1 MPPRPDAIPHRK
13 RSPIHSDSG
22 RASISTNSGSSPTSW
37 RQGPSRKNSMNLPD
51 VNVLVHAH
59 NADSALHDRARLW
72 WDACLAGT
80 EGIGLAWAAMLGFV
94 RITTN
99 RRVVARPLPVKRVME
114 QLQAWLALP
123 HVHIAQPS
131 TAHFAR
137 LRAELERLGTA
148 GNLTT
153 DAHLAV
159 LAMERGYVLYST
171 DADFSRFS
179 GLRWVN
185 PCKEARA

>member
-1 MPPRPDAIPHRK
+1 MI
-13 RSPIHSDSG
+13 
-22 RASISTNSGSSPTSW
+22 
-37 RQGPSRKNSMNLPD
+37 LPD

-72 WDACLAGT
+72 WDACLSGP
-80 EGIGLAWAAMLGFV
+80 EGIGLAWATMLGFV

-99 RRVVARPLPVKRVME
+99 RRVVARPLPVQRVME

-131 TAHFAR
+131 NTHFTR

-171 DADFSRFS
+171 DADFARFS

-185 PCKEARA
+185 PCKDARGA

>member
-1 MPPRPDAIPHRK
+1 MI
-13 RSPIHSDSG
+13 
-22 RASISTNSGSSPTSW
+22 
-37 RQGPSRKNSMNLPD
+37 LPD

-59 NADSALHDRARLW
+59 NADSAVHQQAREW
-72 WDACLAGT
+72 WQGCLSGV
-80 EGIGLAWAAMLGFV
+80 EGVGLAWATMLGFV

-99 RRVVARPLPVKRVME
+99 RKIVARPLTVEAVTQRLE
-114 QLQAWLALP
+114 DWLALP
-123 HVHIAQPS
+123 HVHIAAPS
-131 TAHFAR
+131 DSHFAR
-137 LRAELERLGTA
+137 LRAQLERLGTA

-171 DADFSRFS
+171 DSDFARFP

-185 PCKEARA
+185 PCK

>member
-1 MPPRPDAIPHRK
+1 MPGYVGEGPARLCSQIFDATVARREMFGQLK
-13 RSPIHSDSG
+13 AMRVTE
-22 RASISTNSGSSPTSW
+22 R
-37 RQGPSRKNSMNLPD
+37 LPD
-51 VNVLVHAH
+51 LRELAKTCCFGP
-59 NADSALHDRARLW
+59 RL
-72 WDACLAGT
+72 
-80 EGIGLAWAAMLGFV
+80 
-94 RITTN
+94 RICS
-99 RRVVARPLPVKRVME
+99 RRVVARPLPVQRVME
-114 QLQAWLALP
+114 PLQAWLALP

-131 TAHFAR
+131 NTHFAR

-171 DADFSRFS
+171 DTDFARFS

-185 PCKEARA
+185 PCKEARGV

>member
-1 MPPRPDAIPHRK
+1 MI
-13 RSPIHSDSG
+13 
-22 RASISTNSGSSPTSW
+22 
-37 RQGPSRKNSMNLPD
+37 LPD

-59 NADSALHDRARLW
+59 NADSALHDTARLW
-72 WDACLAGT
+72 WDACLSGT

-99 RRVVARPLPVKRVME
+99 RRVVARPLPVRTIME

-123 HVHIAQPS
+123 HIHIAQPS
-131 TAHFAR
+131 NTHFAR

-153 DAHLAV
+153 GAHLAV
-159 LAMERGYVLYST
+159 LTIERVYFVFNRYGFCPV
-171 DADFSRFS
+171 
-179 GLRWVN
+179 
-185 PCKEARA
+185 

>member
-1 MPPRPDAIPHRK
+1 MI
-13 RSPIHSDSG
+13 
-22 RASISTNSGSSPTSW
+22 
-37 RQGPSRKNSMNLPD
+37 LPD

-59 NADSALHDRARLW
+59 NPDSAVHERARLW

-80 EGIGLAWAAMLGFV
+80 EGVGLAWAAMLGFV

-99 RRVVARPLPVKRVME
+99 RRIVARPIAVHDVME
-114 QLQAWLALP
+114 RIQAWLALP
-123 HVHIAQPS
+123 HVHVAQPS
-131 TAHFAR
+131 DAHFTR

-148 GNLTT
+148 GNLTS

-171 DADFSRFS
+171 DADFARFS

-185 PCKEARA
+185 PCGQAR

>member
-1 MPPRPDAIPHRK
+1 MI
-13 RSPIHSDSG
+13 
-22 RASISTNSGSSPTSW
+22 
-37 RQGPSRKNSMNLPD
+37 LPD

-59 NADSALHDRARLW
+59 NADSASHEPARLW
-72 WDACLAGT
+72 WDGCLSGT
-80 EGIGLAWAAMLGFV
+80 EGIGLAWAVMLGFV

-99 RRVVARPLPVKRVME
+99 RRVVARPLPVADVMAR
-114 QLQAWLALP
+114 LQAWLALP

-131 TAHFAR
+131 DTHFGR
-137 LRAELERLGTA
+137 LRAEFERLGTA

-171 DADFSRFS
+171 DADFARFS

-185 PCKEARA
+185 PCQEARR

>member
-1 MPPRPDAIPHRK
+1 MI
-13 RSPIHSDSG
+13 
-22 RASISTNSGSSPTSW
+22 
-37 RQGPSRKNSMNLPD
+37 LPD

-59 NADSALHDRARLW
+59 NVDSAVHDKARLW
-72 WDACLAGT
+72 WDTCLAGT
-80 EGIGLAWAAMLGFV
+80 EGIGLAWATVLGFV

-99 RRVVARPLPVKRVME
+99 RRIVERPLAVEEAMQRIGT
-114 QLQAWLALP
+114 WLDLP

-131 TAHFAR
+131 NTHFAR
-137 LRAELERLGTA
+137 LRAELERIGTA

-159 LAMERGYVLYST
+159 LAVERGYVLYST
-171 DADFSRFS
+171 DADFARFS

-185 PCKEARA
+185 PCK